1 LGITISG
8 TKYFIYFRFERKTG
22 AGTGRERR
30 ARPQS
35 NIMTPY
41 AGGFTIGLIG
51 ILIRNDGRR
60 VSAGA
65 TIIFSVGLVHVAVFF
80 PVRTTELISYAAKV
94 PTGTKGVTGWLHKS
108 TFQSHSAY

>member
-1 LGITISG
+1 
-8 TKYFIYFRFERKTG
+8 
-22 AGTGRERR
+22 
-30 ARPQS
+30 
-35 NIMTPY
+35 MTPY

-80 PVRTTELISYAAKV
+80 PFARLN
-94 PTGTKGVTGWLHKS
+94 
-108 TFQSHSAY
+108 